1 MATKTS
7 KKSSS
12 KQVLRASELS
22 YYDSKISCVCGAT
35 YEAGST
41 MEEIRVDIC
50 AGCHPFFTGEKRFI
64 DSEGR
69 VEKFMKKYNLSDK
82 SGAKETKETKETKKQ
97 DK

>member
-1 MATKTS
+1 MATKSS
-7 KKSSS
+7 KKSAS
-12 KQVLRASELS
+12 KQVLTASDVT
-22 YYDSKISCVCGAT
+22 YYQSKISCVCGAT

-64 DSEGR
+64 DAEGR
-69 VEKFMKKYNLSDK
+69 VEKFMKKYNLSDE
-82 SGAKETKETKETKKQ
+82 SAAKETKKQ